1 MALRF
6 SLGAHSRQHLIAV
19 HGAGAAPQ
27 VALTGPDGISLTGGV
42 EASETR
48 NGLIVPD
55 PTSET
60 TYVILGRSPAGNY
73 SVTSTNTAITSVSI
87 ASSLPPVSVSV
98 HTRSLPYGK
107 RQLSYSQRTAPGQ
120 HLELLEQGSRGN
132 DRLLLRT
139 TRAHGQLIYT
149 PRVGLGPT
157 RTIRAITVANNLRAQ
172 PKTLAPYRVDDSP
185 PARVRAVS
193 RHGQR
198 LSWSKTRR
206 AMRHMLAF
214 TTTSG
219 PTPIVRTRSRTVR
232 IPANATAVRTARLSE
247 LTPSGSAPADTGLP
261 LRR

>member
-1 MALRF
+1 
-6 SLGAHSRQHLIAV
+6 
-19 HGAGAAPQ
+19 
-27 VALTGPDGISLTGGV
+27 
-42 EASETR
+42 
-48 NGLIVPD
+48 
-55 PTSET
+55 
-60 TYVILGRSPAGNY
+60 VILCRSPAGSY

-87 ASSLPPVSVSV
+87 ASALPPVSVSV
-98 HTRSLPYGK
+98 HTRSLRDGK

-120 HLELLEQGSRGN
+120 YLELLEQGSRGN

-157 RTIRAITVANNLRAQ
+157 RTIRAITVANNLPRATQ
-172 PKTLAPYRVDDSP
+172 TLAPYRVNDSP
-185 PARVRAVS
+185 PARVRALS

-206 AMRHMLAF
+206 AMRYMLDF

-232 IPANATAVRTARLSE
+232 IPANATAATIVAIDAANR
-247 LTPSGSAPADTGLP
+247 PGPAATIK
-261 LRR
+261 LRGRVAHPHKPK